1 MRRVRKN
8 LTSVFILLA
17 LSVLSL
23 SAQED
28 SDIIDN
34 VQEALKSSNSKELAK
49 YLNERVVIRLDGK
62 NRTEY
67 SISQAEIVL
76 KQFFQKHPAD
86 ETDFIHQGNSQGGI
100 IYAIGNYTSGNTS
113 YRIAL
118 RAKKYKDSYKVYR
131 LEFSKPK

>member
-1 MRRVRKN
+1 MRRIRKN
-8 LTSVFILLA
+8 LTSVFVLLIL
-17 LSVLSL
+17 STFSL
-23 SAQED
+23 SAQDD

-49 YLNERVVIRLDGK
+49 YLNERVVIRLDSK
-62 NRTEY
+62 RKEY

-118 RAKKYKDSYKVYR
+118 RAKKYKDAYKVYR